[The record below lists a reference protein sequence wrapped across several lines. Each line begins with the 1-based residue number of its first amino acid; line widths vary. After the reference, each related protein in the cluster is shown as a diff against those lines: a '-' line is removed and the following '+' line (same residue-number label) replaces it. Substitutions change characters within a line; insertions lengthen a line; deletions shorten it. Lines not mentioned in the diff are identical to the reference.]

1 MREPGRDP
9 ESPLEDEGIPDMQDG
24 TPQQQWAGDP
34 QEHPVPGDEPLAAEE
49 YGTTAE
55 EQHENEPLDGRLARE
70 EAEPSPDGAAD
81 AESDSESDFAADPE
95 LEAEPER
102 AAEAPR
108 PIRIVE
114 PDEGAAPDTEK
125 EMIGDDPGPDAG
137 GYSPEERAVRIEPE
151 G

>member
-34 QEHPVPGDEPLAAEE
+34 QQQPVPGDEPLAADD

-55 EQHENEPLDGRLARE
+55 EQHEAEPLDGRLARE
-70 EAEPSPDGAAD
+70 EAEPAPEDVAGTETGAD
-81 AESDSESDFAADPE
+81 A
-95 LEAEPER
+95 
-102 AAEAPR
+102 R
-108 PIRIVE
+108 PIRLVE
-114 PDEGAAPDTEK
+114 PDQGAAPDTEK
-125 EMIGDDPGPDAG
+125 DMIGDDPGPDAG

-151 G
+151 DEGR